1 MGKLGER
8 LFKILQQVLEIII
21 IFIKVQ
27 NKTEK
32 YQKPPKTDVTMT
44 KKAKVTSLF
53 FDLQFC
59 LTMLLRGCVKSKH

>member
-32 YQKPPKTDVTMT
+32 YQKTSKTKATMT
-44 KKAKVTSLF
+44 KKS
-53 FDLQFC
+53 
-59 LTMLLRGCVKSKH
+59 